1 MWYAICNRWPVT
13 QITIQKEPRM
23 KRLNLLSEAESEKWI
38 FQRSGIIS
46 ISAVFTLFISVQLI
60 FSACDHPREH
70 DAGHEHGI
78 VELSISCNEE
88 AQEQFT
94 TGLGHLHHM
103 MYDQARPHFQAA
115 AEADADCAMAHWGI
129 AMTSFQPLWAPTSD
143 SDMELGK
150 ASVETALAIGTD
162 DPLEAELISTVQA
175 FFTDPDPPAADR
187 PSDHQARLNSWLNA
201 LTDLRETYPD
211 NVEIAAFYALA
222 EISYATTHFSP
233 HEERDF
239 TREIRAG
246 ELMEDFLEQYPE
258 HPGLFH
264 YLIHAYDSSVLAHKA
279 EEVAREYDQLAPD
292 TPHALHMPSHIFVR
306 LGYWEDT
313 ADWNERSAEE
323 ALRNPHNGMTSLHYP
338 HALDYMMYAYLQLE
352 EYEKASETLGRVRA
366 IEAGQPHFAT
376 AYGIAAPQARYY
388 MEQHMWEEA
397 AGLEPYYPQAIDWD
411 IYPGATALFY
421 YARGIGAARSGDL
434 GQAEQ
439 EQQQIEHAVAT
450 MRDQGNVYWAYMTE
464 ALANAVEGWIL
475 YERGETEVALALLS
489 DAADLEES
497 MDKHPI
503 TPGEVYPVREL
514 YGEMLYK
521 EGRIDE
527 AVAAFEK
534 SLERTP
540 NRRNALERVEQAM
553 AAL

>member
-1 MWYAICNRWPVT
+1 MNSTNIFSD
-13 QITIQKEPRM
+13 IG
-23 KRLNLLSEAESEKWI
+23 SEI
-38 FQRSGIIS
+38 RYFRQSGVIS
-46 ISAVFTLFISVQLI
+46 IAGLIALLISIPLL
-60 FSACDHPREH
+60 FSACDHTAEH
-70 DAGHEHGI
+70 EAAHEHGI
-78 VELSISCNEE
+78 VELTITCNEE
-88 AQEQFT
+88 AQEAFT

-103 MYDQARPHFQAA
+103 MYDQARPYFFSA
-115 AEADADCAMAHWGI
+115 AEADENCAMAHWGI

-150 ASVETALAIGTD
+150 ASVERAKAIGTD
-162 DPLEAELISTVQA
+162 DQLESDLISTVDA

-187 PSDHQARLNSWLNA
+187 PSDHQARLNSWLNS

-211 NVEIAAFYALA
+211 HVEVAAFYALA

-239 TREIRAG
+239 TREKRAG
-246 ELMEDFLEQYPE
+246 ELMDEFLEKYPE

-264 YLIHAYDSSVLAHKA
+264 YLIHAYDSSELAERA
-279 EEVAREYDQLAPD
+279 EEVARKYDQLAPD

-306 LGYWEDT
+306 LGYWPDT
-313 ADWNERSAEE
+313 ADWNERSAEA

-352 EYEKASETLGRVRA
+352 EYDKASETLQRVRE
-366 IEAGQPHFAT
+366 IEEGQPHFAT
-376 AYGIAAPQARYY
+376 AYGIAASQARYY
-388 MEQHMWEEA
+388 MEQHLWEEA

-439 EQQQIEHAVAT
+439 EQQQIEQAVAT

-464 ALANAVEGWIL
+464 ALAKAVEGWIL
-475 YERGETEVALALLS
+475 YERGETEEALALLS

-514 YGEMLYK
+514 YGDMLYK

-527 AVAAFEK
+527 AVAAYEK

-540 NRRNALERVEQAM
+540 NRRNALSGVERI